1 MDKLYEECLFSYHR
15 IEDERTIMTG
25 SPDNRIRVLVVSL
38 PGMMQNVLRDT
49 FIKRSD
55 VDLVGVAGGCLSAA
69 RMVQQLIPDLVV
81 IDSNLPEI
89 ETNQF
94 ILWLKQESS
103 STRTLVLVETTQQ
116 SNKATDTGA
125 DIVLRSYSLGDHLD
139 RVLEDLRSNSHDH

>member
-139 RVLEDLRSNSHDH
+139 RVLEDLRSNSHNH